1 MSLTPPRP
9 ASTPSS
15 DPVAGPGALAREAPF
30 APLWV
35 AALAVAAFIG
45 MDATIKLLSPRY
57 GAVQLT
63 WMRFASG
70 AVFAI
75 AIWSWQRTPMPAAGQ
90 WRLHLLRSALL
101 LLTLVLYF
109 RSLALLELA
118 QAVAMGYTAPIFTSL
133 LAILLL
139 RERPTA
145 WIWGALALGFVGAG
159 VAMWPAFRAGGNP
172 QLAGLAFAG
181 LSAIS
186 FAFVMVLTRKQ
197 AQHDTL
203 PTFLL
208 VQNLLPLALLAV
220 PAAAQWRPLHGA
232 DLGAIVAV
240 GALATVGLAG
250 VTWALRHMEASRIAP
265 VEYTG
270 FVWAALVGYFAFG
283 EVPSATTVGSALL
296 IIAGCLLLLR
306 R

>member
-1 MSLTPPRP
+1 MSI
-9 ASTPSS
+9 PSS
-15 DPVAGPGALAREAPF
+15 LPGANAGVLARSAPV
-30 APLWV
+30 WV

-45 MDATIKLLSPRY
+45 MDATIKLLSARY

-63 WMRFASG
+63 WLRFASG
-70 AVFAI
+70 AVFAV
-75 AIWSWQRTPMPAAGQ
+75 AIWAWQRTPMPAAGQ

-109 RSLALLELA
+109 RSLALLDLA

-133 LAILLL
+133 LAVVLL

-159 VAMWPAFRAGGNP
+159 VAMWPAMRAGGTP
-172 QLAGLAFAG
+172 QLAGLAYAG

-197 AQHDTL
+197 AQRDTL

-208 VQNLLPLALLAV
+208 VQNLIPLALLGP
-220 PAAAQWRPLHGA
+220 PAAVQWQPLHSA

-240 GALATVGLAG
+240 GAFATVGLTG
-250 VTWALRHMEASRIAP
+250 ITWALHHMEASRIAP

-270 FVWAALVGYFAFG
+270 FVWAALVGYVGFG
-283 EVPSATTVGSALL
+283 EVPLAATVASASL

-306 R
+306 K

>member
-1 MSLTPPRP
+1 MSSPSTLAATSKRP
-9 ASTPSS
+9 AAGWA
-15 DPVAGPGALAREAPF
+15 PV
-30 APLWV
+30 WV
-35 AALAVAAFIG
+35 AVLAVAAFIG
-45 MDATIKLLSPRY
+45 MDATIKLLAARY

-63 WMRFASG
+63 WLRFASG

-75 AIWSWQRTPMPAAGQ
+75 AIWAVRRTPMPAAGH

-109 RSLALLELA
+109 RSLALLDLA
-118 QAVAMGYTAPIFTSL
+118 QAAAMGYTAPIFTSL
-133 LAILLL
+133 LAIVLL

-145 WIWGALALGFVGAG
+145 WIWCALALGFLGAG
-159 VAMWPAFRAGGNP
+159 VALWPAMHAGGAP
-172 QLAGLAFAG
+172 QLAGLAYAG

-208 VQNLLPLALLAV
+208 LQNLIPVALLGV
-220 PAAAQWRPLHGA
+220 PAAMLWQPIQLTDLAAIAAIGA
-232 DLGAIVAV
+232 F
-240 GALATVGLAG
+240 ATIGLAG
-250 VTWALRHMEASRIAP
+250 ITWALRHMEASRVAP
-265 VEYTG
+265 IEYTG
-270 FVWAALVGYFAFG
+270 FVWAALLGYVGFG
-283 EVPSATTVGSALL
+283 EVPSATTLASALL
-296 IIAGCLLLLR
+296 IVGGCLLLLR